1 MRTYADRMTTP
12 TSPSFLRRH
21 PILAAFGALAG
32 LSLFAAYWPA
42 SAVITGVV
50 VVGRATGADMVAW
63 RWLRSTSARMA
74 GRVQQAWRRHEA
86 KHGAPEPA
94 APSPTPAPSAPQ
106 PGHGPG
112 LDRGRAAH
120 LRTPTRRVVRSRR
133 SVGREP
139 VAAELVEGELG
150 G

>member
-1 MRTYADRMTTP
+1 MTTP

-63 RWLRSTSARMA
+63 RWLRSTSTRIA
-74 GRVQQAWRRHEA
+74 GRVQQAWRRHET

-94 APSPTPAPSAPQ
+94 APPPAPIPTPTPTPSAPQ
-106 PGHGPG
+106 PGHGPS

-139 VAAELVEGELG
+139 VAAELDEREIG

>member
-1 MRTYADRMTTP
+1 MTTQ

-50 VVGRATGADMVAW
+50 VAGRATGADMVAW
-63 RWLRSTSARMA
+63 RWLRSTSARVG

-94 APSPTPAPSAPQ
+94 APSPSPAPSAPQ
-106 PGHGPG
+106 PGPGPG
-112 LDRGRAAH
+112 VDRALAAH
-120 LRTPTRRVVRSRR
+120 LRGPTRRSVRPRR
-133 SVGREP
+133 AVGREP
-139 VAAELVEGELG
+139 AAAGLEERELG